1 MALSKTNSSKSYV
14 ATGLTTFE
22 FNIPYF
28 DSSDLVVKRQNAD
41 GTVTTLSQT
50 ASPANAE
57 QYSVTA
63 SGNNTENGA
72 TITLG
77 GASTSGL
84 TYTIERIVPYT
95 QQYDLQEGA
104 TIDPTALNK
113 ALDRTVAQNQQ
124 QQSVF
129 DRTLVFPITDA
140 STITYD
146 VGTVTQRSGKAL
158 GFDTSGNVTQIDINA
173 SGTFAV
179 QSGSA
184 LTLNGGILSANV
196 DDTTTQITGN
206 NIAVKTVDTAQL
218 AASAV
223 ETDKI
228 NNLAVTTAKIA
239 DANVTEAKLASNS
252 VTSDKISSGSV
263 TEAKLGNDAVTN
275 AKMASNA
282 VGTSEIAD
290 DAVTNAKIG
299 ASAVGTTEIADNAVT
314 LAKMQTISTDTVL
327 GRLSAGTGAVES
339 ITVDEDISSVSANHD
354 TLASAKAIK
363 AYVDDR
369 VSLTPNI
376 AIARKS
382 DIQSLNSVA
391 NATWYTISNLAPSIT
406 VNKTDSIYKVTAD
419 INFGADSFEDMIGFK
434 VMFKVNSGSYT
445 DFDLNSQ
452 GTRFSV
458 HSGFNGHD
466 GASGCTMAGHSF
478 NVYKDAISGIS
489 VGDTVTF
496 QLYIASIAGV
506 ANDFKINRAMY
517 ESGGYSNYLTGKT
530 VLAAEEI
537 YQS

>member
-63 SGNNTENGA
+63 SGGNTENGA

-129 DRTLVFPITDA
+129 DRTLVFPITD
-140 STITYD
+140 SDTTTYD

-158 GFDTSGNVTQIDINA
+158 GFDASGNVTQIDINA

-223 ETDKI
+223 ETAKI
-228 NNLAVTTAKIA
+228 NDSAVTTAKIA
-239 DANVTEAKLASNS
+239 DANVTEAKLATNS

-263 TEAKLGNDAVTN
+263 TEAKLGNDSVTS
-275 AKMASNA
+275 AKIESNA
-282 VGTSEIAD
+282 VGTTEIAD

-299 ASAVGTTEIADNAVT
+299 ASAVGTTEIADDAVT
-314 LAKMQTISTDTVL
+314 YAKLQNISTDTVL
-327 GRLSAGTGAVES
+327 GRLSAGTGVVES
-339 ITVDEDISSVSANHD
+339 ITVDEDISSVSADHD

-363 AYVDDR
+363 AYVDTNSNLRNFKVAQTQTAQTISAAADTYY
-369 VSLTPNI
+369 VLNNLTTSHTLQKTGSIFRITANI
-376 AIARKS
+376 ALGSGELDTNFAFKIQRNLNNAGWQDFSLPQVSGQLGAHFCNFSGLDNNNAIA
-382 DIQSLNSVA
+382 
-391 NATWYTISNLAPSIT
+391 T
-406 VNKTDSIYKVTAD
+406 VNGDVYIT
-419 INFGADSFEDMIGFK
+419 
-434 VMFKVNSGSYT
+434 SY
-445 DFDLNSQ
+445 S
-452 GTRFSV
+452 
-458 HSGFNGHD
+458 
-466 GASGCTMAGHSF
+466 
-478 NVYKDAISGIS
+478 YS
-489 VGDTVTF
+489 VGDTLQFRV
-496 QLYIASIAGV
+496 LV
-506 ANDFKINRAMY
+506 APVGFSSDIYINRSQNDQDVRAI
-517 ESGGYSNYLTGKT
+517 SSLCS
-530 VLAAEEI
+530 EEI
-537 YQS
+537 YQ